1 MTRKILENNRG
12 DQEAGDDKKDI
23 DTNEA
28 AGQSSGKSVEGDY
41 R

>member
-12 DQEAGDDKKDI
+12 DQEAEDRKKAI

-28 AGQSSGKSVEGDY
+28 AGWSVC
-41 R
+41 